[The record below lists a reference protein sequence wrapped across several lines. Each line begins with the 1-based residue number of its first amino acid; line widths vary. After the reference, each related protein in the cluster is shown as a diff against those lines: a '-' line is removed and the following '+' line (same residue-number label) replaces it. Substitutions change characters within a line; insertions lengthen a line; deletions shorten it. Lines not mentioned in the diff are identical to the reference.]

1 MTVLN
6 CSCSLPTNALHKFY
20 LLTYLQINYKT
31 IFIMPLIQRRPTNL
45 IIHDTSASA
54 VAIKS
59 NAEL

>member
-20 LLTYLQINYKT
+20 LLT

-45 IIHDTSASA
+45 IIHDTPASA